1 MFRREPNNS
10 KVIVLISSQALSQME
25 FVSLVVRVMSIQVKL
40 FVSGLTVPLYRTFFQ
55 FFVGVSFTV
64 HEETVV

>member
-1 MFRREPNNS
+1 
-10 KVIVLISSQALSQME
+10 ME

-40 FVSGLTVPLYRTFFQ
+40 FVSGLTVPLYCTFFQ
-55 FFVGVSFTV
+55 FYVGVSFTV

>member
-1 MFRREPNNS
+1 
-10 KVIVLISSQALSQME
+10 ME

-40 FVSGLTVPLYRTFFQ
+40 FVSGLTVPLSRTFFQ